1 MHPDFVAE
9 FIREFHAEI
18 NRQRRDAELSL
29 GLKRR
34 EFEETCRRL
43 DGLIEAI
50 ADGFRAP
57 RRQAKLDELEQSK
70 AKLQSQIDGAPT
82 PSTRL
87 HPNLAE
93 LYRKKVASLQDA
105 LVDPATKTEALEIL
119 RGLIDRVSVTA
130 GENGFTIELV
140 GEIANM
146 VRLSASAESLGRHF
160 YFRAKIEETLGD
172 EVDLR
177 RVGAAYMRA
186 VRVAEKVARYRHA
199 QLSAIKLAGDINAKN
214 YDDATL
220 DELLVSIKSKLV
232 KLGPLIDLD
241 AIREAQGV
249 ENRLPVTGN
258 TGNGTEPEAI
268 SPLRRRPPGS

>member
-1 MHPDFVAE
+1 VFAGHLEIPKHNLMHPDFVAE

-34 EFEETCRRL
+34 ELEETCRRL

-93 LYRKKVASLQDA
+93 L
-105 LVDPATKTEALEIL
+105 
-119 RGLIDRVSVTA
+119 
-130 GENGFTIELV
+130 
-140 GEIANM
+140 
-146 VRLSASAESLGRHF
+146 
-160 YFRAKIEETLGD
+160 
-172 EVDLR
+172 
-177 RVGAAYMRA
+177 
-186 VRVAEKVARYRHA
+186 
-199 QLSAIKLAGDINAKN
+199 
-214 YDDATL
+214 
-220 DELLVSIKSKLV
+220 
-232 KLGPLIDLD
+232 
-241 AIREAQGV
+241 
-249 ENRLPVTGN
+249 
-258 TGNGTEPEAI
+258 
-268 SPLRRRPPGS
+268 

>member
-34 EFEETCRRL
+34 ELEETCRRL

-130 GENGFTIELV
+130 
-140 GEIANM
+140 A
-146 VRLSASAESLGRHF
+146 RLSDYCWNSIRVFGALGSS
-160 YFRAKIEETLGD
+160 TT
-172 EVDLR
+172 
-177 RVGAAYMRA
+177 
-186 VRVAEKVARYRHA
+186 
-199 QLSAIKLAGDINAKN
+199 Q
-214 YDDATL
+214 
-220 DELLVSIKSKLV
+220 
-232 KLGPLIDLD
+232 
-241 AIREAQGV
+241 
-249 ENRLPVTGN
+249 
-258 TGNGTEPEAI
+258 
-268 SPLRRRPPGS
+268 